1 MHTLIP
7 TPKSISPAD
16 GQLHFPE
23 GAAAPLVAH
32 GPEADFTRGWLA
44 GCMKE
49 ELRATT
55 TFAEAARSPTIHI
68 GTLDQLTA
76 LGLGAEDWRS
86 SRAFETAVGREQG
99 YVLEVK
105 PESAVVAA
113 LGPQGLQNGAATLLQ
128 LIRMEERALVA
139 PCCRIEDWPDFRFRA
154 AADWLLNVEINR
166 WGYERGDGREALVAR
181 MKRKID
187 LAARYKA
194 NVIWFDGFGWST
206 DRMPGYA
213 EFAREL
219 SDYAR
224 ERHTRLAQAGYGGG
238 YGFAYQKSQLYNARY
253 QGRVFENRAF
263 YPDGEVYDC
272 AGLPSTE
279 VSRRYGTCLSNA
291 ALAELELAELTEF
304 VRECRPGMLYIH
316 DIDSGSFGGAH
327 AGWKQRCPRCRERW
341 PDDEMV
347 SAQGAAAAYA
357 AWFRQVAE
365 ALNAV
370 ETEDGQYVAA
380 RDCEILFVGP
390 MYTSYHES
398 DEIWSQSCDYLALVS
413 EHLGAFPNVEF
424 GIREQFVLDESR
436 GLRVPELKGR
446 LEGVGNGHG
455 VCVISFVGGDN
466 YYNSQLVS
474 AAAAFQRYYQSAD
487 TVYNVTIGSL
497 VEPAQLLSAEY
508 AWHSTAR
515 GAFEILPSRSEML
528 ELLERCRSGVEVNPE
543 VFGSDGL
550 LRRACDRLYGA
561 EAGGLVAELLSVGLG
576 TGVFPLAVAWRT
588 VTGEVGKLLDGP
600 ADGAAER
607 RAHWQ
612 QRERLTEAAIKIA
625 ASASAVPQR
634 DAEVR
639 GDLEW
644 LQTCLEVGLRLCR
657 VLATCWQWR
666 GGPTDSALA
675 ELSRALDELEGFLD
689 ASVGTDTTDPVGG
702 DLFAWRETA
711 RKLRA
716 LALGEA

>member
-1 MHTLIP
+1 MAKDFRAAIAP
-7 TPKSISPAD
+7 PDDGRGPA
-16 GQLHFPE
+16 
-23 GAAAPLVAH
+23 
-32 GPEADFTRGWLA
+32 
-44 GCMKE
+44 
-49 ELRATT
+49 
-55 TFAEAARSPTIHI
+55 IHV
-68 GTLDQLTA
+68 GTLDQLAA
-76 LGLGAEDWRS
+76 LGLGEKDWS
-86 SRAFETAVGREQG
+86 TSCAFETAAGREQG
-99 YVLEVK
+99 YVLEVT
-105 PESAVVAA
+105 PESVVIAA
-113 LGPQGLQNGAATLLQ
+113 LDAQGLQNGAATLLQ
-128 LIRMEERALVA
+128 LLRLEEGVLTA

-187 LAARYKA
+187 LAARYKS

-206 DRMPGYA
+206 DRVPGYV

-224 ERHTRLAQAGYGGG
+224 ERHIRMAQAGYGGG

-253 QGRVFENRAF
+253 QGRVFENRTS
-263 YPDGEVYDC
+263 YPDGEVYYC

-279 VSRRYGTCLSNA
+279 VSRRYGTCLSNT
-291 ALAELELAELTEF
+291 ALAELKLAELTEF

-327 AGWKQRCPRCRERW
+327 AGWKQRCPRCQERW

-347 SAQGAAAAYA
+347 SEQGAAAAYA
-357 AWFRQVAE
+357 VWFRQVAE
-365 ALNAV
+365 ALNAI

-413 EHLGAFPNVEF
+413 EHIGAFSNIEF
-424 GIREQFVLDESR
+424 GIREQFVLDESQ
-436 GLRVPELKGR
+436 GLRVPMLKGR
-446 LEGVGNGHG
+446 LDEVGHGHG

-474 AAAAFQRYYQSAD
+474 AAAAFQRYYQDAD

-515 GAFEILPSRSEML
+515 GAFDILAGRDEML
-528 ELLERCRSGVEVNPE
+528 EFLEQCRSGKEVNSE
-543 VFGSDGL
+543 IFGSDGL
-550 LRRACDRLYGA
+550 LRRAGDRLYGA
-561 EAGGLVAELLSVGLG
+561 EAGEPLAELLSVGLG
-576 TGVFPLAVAWRT
+576 TGLFPLAVAWRN
-588 VTGEVGKLLDGP
+588 VTREVGTLLGGSD
-600 ADGAAER
+600 DGAADR
-607 RAHWQ
+607 HAHWQ
-612 QRERLTEAAIKIA
+612 QREALTEAAVKLA
-625 ASASAVPQR
+625 SSASDVQQPDSELQ
-634 DAEVR
+634 

-644 LQTCLEVGLRLCR
+644 LQTCLEVGQCLCR
-657 VLATCWQWR
+657 VLAACWAWR
-666 GGPTDSALA
+666 GEPTDSSQMEVSGALA
-675 ELSRALDELEGFLD
+675 ELEGFLD
-689 ASVGTDTTDPVGG
+689 GRVGTDLTDPVGG
-702 DLFAWRETA
+702 DMFAWRETA
-711 RKLRA
+711 KKLRA
-716 LALGEA
+716 LAL